1 MNHETHQ
8 ILSDLAPSGSPDS
21 VGLEQ
26 ARAAFELG
34 RTGAQGA
41 FSFSIDVEKTAL
53 VRSRIWEPRQVVA
66 LGVVGLLLV
75 GAGAT
80 AGFLGSDRSRADVAA
95 PPPTVRVDP
104 LSLPDTCGQYTMMP
118 EAVPV
123 PVQQWDELLDHAVT
137 RPDVPIT
144 APPTF
149 EAVPVNCPD
158 GLATAFF
165 VDRENE
171 RAFAVLH
178 GGPLPGGVDPE
189 TGTGPS
195 EAGPVDLRGTTGQE
209 FASPVGY
216 QFIWWTEGGDRWYA
230 QGNGVTRDELVSALE
245 SLELGSGRVSE
256 VPEGYERVELPK
268 AKPGTRQYQWM
279 LWQGS
284 VQDGRLESG
293 SPYVYAVWPAL
304 VPEEYSYLEG
314 GEFVEFDGGL
324 ATYSEDTTGVNANTF
339 SWREGGVQYSISDS
353 DADLETMKQ
362 IARSME
368 PVDADDPRLRLD
380 QWNYD

>member
-1 MNHETHQ
+1 MSRETHE
-8 ILSDLAPSGSPDS
+8 ILSDLAPAGSPDPA
-21 VGLEQ
+21 GLEQ
-26 ARAAFELG
+26 ARAAFERG

-53 VRSRIWEPRQVVA
+53 VRSRIWEPRQLVA

-75 GAGAT
+75 GAGVT
-80 AGFLGSDRSRADVAA
+80 ASFLGTDRSRAEVAA
-95 PPPTVRVDP
+95 PPAVRIDP
-104 LSLPDTCGQYTMMP
+104 LRLPETCGQYTMMP

-123 PVQQWDELLDHAVT
+123 PVQQWGELLDHAVT

-165 VDRENE
+165 VDRQNE
-171 RAFAVLH
+171 QAFAVLR
-178 GGPLPGGVDPE
+178 GGPLPSGLDPE
-189 TGTGPS
+189 TSTGPA
-195 EAGPVDLRGTTGQE
+195 EASPVELRGTTAQE
-209 FASPVGY
+209 LVSPAGY
-216 QFIWWTEGGDRWYA
+216 QFIWWTEGGDRWHA

-245 SLELGSGRVSE
+245 SLELGSGRVSG
-256 VPEGYERVELPK
+256 VPEGYERVKLPK
-268 AKPGTRQYQWM
+268 AGPGTTQYQWM

-293 SPYVYAVWPAL
+293 SSYVSAVWPAL

-314 GEFVEFDGGL
+314 GEVVEFDGGL
-324 ATYSEDTTGVNANTF
+324 ATYTEGTGPNANSF
-339 SWREGGVQYSISDS
+339 SWREDGVQYSISDS
-353 DADLETMKQ
+353 DADLETMKE

-368 PVDADDPRLRLD
+368 PIDADDPRLRLD
-380 QWNYD
+380 EWNYD